1 MNDHLESAGEKGKGE
16 HVRLALSARF
26 LAPARSIQR
35 AVKRVLQPLLNR
47 LRFFA
52 RRFPVLRAVAARIE
66 TRRAEESWGKRDA
79 RKNSDTAPPP
89 GEVVTLQGLWA
100 MEFYTPSQAERLLAG
115 FQKLKWD
122 KTNSFGRDPVQWV
135 RKNRSH
141 AFGGGWFN
149 LGAITRATKESSLIE
164 ARSAPLPD
172 SVDYA
177 EGAILTLTSSLT
189 CVILFFVYRNPF
201 SARFQLAANL
211 ARKTIAQPQGNG
223 FIISSP
229 HSQKQ
234 SDIEA
239 ARAQARL
246 EAWQWFRHNLP
257 GVFCSETAIP
267 DEFPTSEL
275 VTTEFS
281 QPFPLGG
288 EYDGPRGFLDVLGFD
303 HYLEAWTF
311 RLDSKLTLCNH
322 GSRRRLSRKY
332 RCKDE
337 GSSSGRQ
344 EPYLRR

>member
-1 MNDHLESAGEKGKGE
+1 MNDHLEGAGEKRKEE

-26 LAPARSIQR
+26 LAAARSIQR
-35 AVKRVLQPLLNR
+35 AGKRVLQPFLNR
-47 LRFFA
+47 LHFLA
-52 RRFPVLRAVAARIE
+52 WSFPALRVIAARIE
-66 TRRAEESWGKRDA
+66 MRRTEENWGKRDP
-79 RKNSDTAPPP
+79 RENTDTAPPP

-122 KTNSFGRDPVQWV
+122 KVTSIGGDPVQWV
-135 RKNRSH
+135 RQNRSSTL
-141 AFGGGWFN
+141 GGGWFN
-149 LGAITRATKESSLIE
+149 LGMITRARKESFWYD

-201 SARFQLAANL
+201 AAQFQLAVDT
-211 ARKTIAQPQGNG
+211 ARKTIAEPKGGG
-223 FIISSP
+223 FSIHSP
-229 HSQKQ
+229 RSQKQ

-257 GVFCSETAIP
+257 GVFCSETAMP

-281 QPFPLGG
+281 QPFPL
-288 EYDGPRGFLDVLGFD
+288 V
-303 HYLEAWTF
+303 H
-311 RLDSKLTLCNH
+311 
-322 GSRRRLSRKY
+322 
-332 RCKDE
+332 
-337 GSSSGRQ
+337 
-344 EPYLRR
+344 